1 MQQQPNGA
9 PSAPELTTCGS
20 LSQRFIASAALVRR
34 CGRGAIAMASAHNRP
49 EFGQS
54 CRTQHKPEG
63 STYHSKITTHH
74 NCKHLHTSCSLT
86 LVWHGK
92 KKSMGS
98 AAGTMAIYEL
108 ACVMNRAPFLEPG
121 FFLRFGTLATVG
133 YKTPKVLFF
142 WLHIWRQ
149 CPPAL
154 LFWLQRP
161 KCCQTLI
168 LMCYDYWGSR
178 GSQEGS
184 NGPPSRAPGY
194 NRLLSSLGLAGFE
207 PTTSHSNSTPS
218 TPKGTCPQVTI
229 TNRHWEK
236 ITGMPRKTATRQF
249 FAAGL
254 LATQGSPV
262 FKFG

>member
-1 MQQQPNGA
+1 MLRVVPKQCKGEWQRT
-9 PSAPELTTCGS
+9 EGS
-20 LSQRFIASAALVRR
+20 LACDSNTTTACSDTTA
-34 CGRGAIAMASAHNRP
+34 
-49 EFGQS
+49 
-54 CRTQHKPEG
+54 G
-63 STYHSKITTHH
+63 S
-74 NCKHLHTSCSLT
+74 
-86 LVWHGK
+86 
-92 KKSMGS
+92 
-98 AAGTMAIYEL
+98 
-108 ACVMNRAPFLEPG
+108 G
-121 FFLRFGTLATVG
+121 FFERFGTLATVG
-133 YKTPKVLFF
+133 YKTPTVLFF
-142 WLHIWRQ
+142 WLHNWRQ

-184 NGPPSRAPGY
+184 NGAPSRAPGY

-207 PTTSHSNSTPS
+207 PTSKHSNSTPS

-236 ITGMPRKTATRQF
+236 INSMPRKTATRQF